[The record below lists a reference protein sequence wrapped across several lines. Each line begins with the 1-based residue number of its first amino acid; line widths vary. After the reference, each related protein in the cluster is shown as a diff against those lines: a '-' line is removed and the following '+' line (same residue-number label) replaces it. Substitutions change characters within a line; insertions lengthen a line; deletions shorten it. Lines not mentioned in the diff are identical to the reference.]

1 MALETKDVWDLGE
14 MFSRLMNFEVM
25 SFEREYIEIEMKGI
39 EEIVRKEGNLKEI
52 AGEIKKFREV
62 ILPTIPTDNAGRIV
76 ILSRIAE
83 LKGALQ
89 EGLKSASVS
98 FPFEP

>member
-25 SFEREYIEIEMKGI
+25 SFERKVIEIQMVGI
-39 EEIVRKEGNLKEI
+39 EEIVGKDGNLKEI
-52 AGEIKKFREV
+52 VAEIKKFREV
-62 ILPTIPTDNAGRIV
+62 ILPTIPTNIAGRIT

-89 EGLKSASVS
+89 ERLKSASVS
-98 FPFEP
+98 FPFGP

>member
-52 AGEIKKFREV
+52 AEKIKKFREV
-62 ILPTIPTDNAGRIV
+62 ALPTIPTDNAGRIT

-83 LKGALQ
+83 LKGGLQ
-89 EGLKSASVS
+89 ERLESASVS